1 GLRAGGTIEKRDLLT
16 LACTAVPGTSNGSYK
31 GALRN
36 LSFTPTTGYALRNV
50 TVPFTFTYTVGNET
64 IDGLRIYASG
74 SALLLMLP
82 KAETVHIYHVSG
94 AMVKTLALPAGDHV
108 QPLAPGMYLV
118 RVGERVTKILIK

>member
-36 LSFTPTTGYALRNV
+36 LAFTPTAGYALRNV

-64 IDGLRIYASG
+64 IDGLRVYAHG
-74 SALLLMLP
+74 GALHLTLP
-82 KAETVHIYHVSG
+82 SPETVHLYHVSG
-94 AMVKTLALPAGDHV
+94 AMVKTLFLPAGDHI
-108 QPLAPGMYLV
+108 QPLPPGVYLV
-118 RVGERVTKILIK
+118 RVGEQVRKILVK